1 MSKEEYSEKIRKW
14 LNDKGCTPKE
24 SNTDGDSGFIF
35 TFKDTTMSAGFIKD
49 FHDSI
54 TVAWTVTFNEIEQK
68 MIKYVKKNEIL
79 EMKKL
84 LCQLH
89 LVYDF
94 TTKGESIEEIY
105 ICREIFFDVLT
116 KDKFYD
122 AVFDIHI
129 SS

>member
-24 SNTDGDSGFIF
+24 SNTYSDSGFIF
-35 TFKDTTMSAGFIKD
+35 TFKDITMSAGFIKD

-105 ICREIFFDVLT
+105 ICREIFFDVT
-116 KDKFYD
+116 YKR
-122 AVFDIHI
+122 
-129 SS
+129 